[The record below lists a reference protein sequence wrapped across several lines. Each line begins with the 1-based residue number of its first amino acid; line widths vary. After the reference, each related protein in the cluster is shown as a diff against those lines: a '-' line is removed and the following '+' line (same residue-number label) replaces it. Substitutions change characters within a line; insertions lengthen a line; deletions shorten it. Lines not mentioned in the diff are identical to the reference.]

1 MEVIGSGTVLALQ
14 MEAGGREGMGP
25 GQGHPEMTLCG
36 ADVRMGVT
44 GLPKSHSSLTCASHQ
59 AVGRKGWK
67 NNKNYR

>member
-25 GQGHPEMTLCG
+25 DQGHTEMTLCG

-67 NNKNYR
+67 DNKNYR